1 MAADRKKTYRKTL
14 PIPAFASLEE
24 EADFWDTHSPLDY
37 GRWTEV
43 RGPYVRRHPRRRKR
57 LIISMGDSDFLSL
70 QAAARSRET
79 YRAALARK
87 WIMER
92 LEREK

>member
-1 MAADRKKTYRKTL
+1 MTADRKKTYRKTL
-14 PIPAFASLEE
+14 PIPTFSSLEE
-24 EADFWDTHSPLDY
+24 EADFWDTHCSLDY

-43 RGPYVRRHPRRRKR
+43 RGPYVRRHPPLRKR
-57 LIISMGDSDFLSL
+57 LVISMTDRAFLRL

-87 WIMER
+87 WIMGR